1 MKSDASQDQEP
12 KGWYSRGYLPHFDAF
27 DVNQFVTIRLHDSV
41 PVKVIAQWQDEL
53 RYVPEEK
60 RRIQLIRMIEKYLDM
75 GHGSSYLAEPSIARI
90 VADSLQFWDGVKYKL
105 QAYVIMPNHAHLL
118 LKPFE
123 GEHLF
128 KVVQSLKKYTSRLA
142 NEALGKTGH
151 FWYREYFDRYMRDEQ
166 HFARTV
172 DYIHQNPVKAKLCAT
187 ASDWEFSS
195 AARTLNQIQAD
206 ADLEISG
213 PGE

>member
-1 MKSDASQDQEP
+1 MKSNASEVQEP

-27 DVNQFVTIRLHDSV
+27 EVNQFVTIRLHDSV
-41 PVKVIAQWQDEL
+41 PEKLIAQWQDEWKI
-53 RYVPEEK
+53 VPEEK
-60 RRIQLIRMIEKYLDM
+60 RRIELMRMIEKYLDL
-75 GHGSSYLAEPSIARI
+75 GHGSSYLGVPPIAKI
-90 VADSLQFWDGVKYKL
+90 VADSLEFWDGIKYNL
-105 QAYVIMPNHAHLL
+105 HAYVIMPNHAHFL

-142 NEALGKTGH
+142 NEALGRAGH
-151 FWYREYFDRYMRDEQ
+151 FWYREYFDRYMRDES

-172 DYIHQNPVKAKLCAT
+172 DYIHQNPVKAKLCAN

-195 AARTLNQIQAD
+195 AAGVLSQIQAD